1 MFNDSGKRADKIG
14 AYAAFGGQVNIGTQI
29 IQGQKQLTPTKY
41 IPYRG
46 SVHFVG
52 REQELTRVHKHLQRG
67 NYVAISGMGGVGKT
81 ELATQYAKRYQ
92 DNYGG
97 IAWFNDRNS
106 NLAAEI
112 LEFFINLGLEIP
124 QKLGGKLLS
133 LKEQI
138 AWCWSRYPDSTLP
151 ILIVFDDVTDLANL
165 RQVLPENQRFRVLV
179 TTRQRNLDP
188 NFIQEIPLYVLSPET
203 EPGKALEL
211 LNRLLGNKDRRVE
224 NQLEAA
230 TAICECLEYLPLGI
244 VLVGGYLVR
253 DPGLSLNTMLERLQ
267 TQKLAEISLQ
277 REPDSTI
284 GQAQLGVKAAFTLT
298 WEKLDPLTQQLGK
311 FLSLFAPQQILWDLV
326 TWVATDGGK
335 AEDEAAIQL
344 NWSQEELNAA
354 KKQLYARNLLQ
365 LVEAT
370 EGEYYKIHALVRW
383 FLQEQLTNSG
393 EIKSVLETTFTSAM
407 IVVAHYLP
415 QSPTSEDIE
424 SIKDVV
430 PHIEDLGNRIITEIK
445 QAAEKQINSPAS
457 VPNDQVIG
465 IFVGVTRFYQGQ
477 GLYKLAEPWYEEC
490 VNVCQALFAGDHPDV
505 ATSLNNLGELYR
517 SQGRYSQAEPLYIQA
532 LDMKQRLFA
541 SDHPNV
547 ATSLNNL
554 AFLYKSQGWYSQAE
568 PLFIQALEMTQ
579 RLFAGDHP
587 DVATSLNNLGELY
600 RSQGR
605 YSQAEPLY
613 IQALDMKQRL
623 FASDH
628 PNVATSLNN
637 LAFLYKSQGW
647 YSQAEPLFIQALEM
661 TQRLF
666 AGDHPDVATSLNNLA
681 ELYRSQG
688 RYSQAEPLY
697 KKALE
702 MRQRLFADDH
712 PDVATSLNNLALLYN
727 NQGRYSQ
734 AEPLFIQ
741 ALEIIQRLFAGDHP
755 NVATSLNNLASLYYS
770 QGRYSQAEHFYKK
783 ALEMCQRVLGV
794 NHPTTATIK
803 ENLAILRQR

>member
-1 MFNDSGKRADKIG
+1 MHED
-14 AYAAFGGQVNIGTQI
+14 
-29 IQGQKQLTPTKY
+29 
-41 IPYRG
+41 
-46 SVHFVG
+46 
-52 REQELTRVHKHLQRG
+52 LQRG

-92 DNYGG
+92 ESYGG

-112 LEFFINLGLEIP
+112 LEFFIKLGLEIP
-124 QKLGGKLLS
+124 QELGGKLLS
-133 LKEQI
+133 LKEQV
-138 AWCWSRYPDSTLP
+138 AWCWSRYPDSTSP

-165 RQVLPENQRFRVLV
+165 RQVLPEDQRFCVLV
-179 TTRQRNLDP
+179 TTTPRILDP
-188 NFIQEIPLYVLSPET
+188 NFIQEISLDVLSPE
-203 EPGKALEL
+203 KALEL
-211 LNRLLGNKDRRVE
+211 LKRLLGNTDRRVD

-230 TAICECLEYLPLGI
+230 TAICECLGYLPLGI
-244 VLVGGYLVR
+244 ELVGGYLVR
-253 DPGLSLNTMLERLQ
+253 DPGLSLNTMFERLK

-326 TWVATDGGK
+326 NWVATDGGK
-335 AEDEAAIQL
+335 AEDEAATQL
-344 NWSQEELNAA
+344 TWSQEEINSA

-393 EIKSVLETTFTSAM
+393 EIKSVLETTFASAM
-407 IVVAHYLP
+407 ISVAHYLP

-424 SIKDVV
+424 SVKDVV
-430 PHIEDLGNRIITEIK
+430 PHIEDLGNRIIADIQPAGE
-445 QAAEKQINSPAS
+445 AQINSPAS
-457 VPNDQVIG
+457 VPNDQVIW
-465 IFVGVTRFYQGQ
+465 IFVGVSRFYAGQ
-477 GLYKLAEPWYEEC
+477 GLYKLAEPWHEQC

-517 SQGRYSQAEPLYIQA
+517 SQGRYSQAEPLFIQA
-532 LDMKQRLFA
+532 LEMKERLFVG
-541 SDHPNV
+541 DHSNV

-554 AFLYKSQGWYSQAE
+554 AFLYKSQGRYSQAE

-587 DVATSLNNLGELY
+587 NVATSLNNLGELY

-605 YSQAEPLY
+605 YSQVEPLL
-613 IQALDMKQRL
+613 IQALEMTQRL
-623 FASDH
+623 FVGDH
-628 PNVATSLNN
+628 ANVATSWNN
-637 LAFLYKSQGW
+637 LALLYRGQGK
-647 YSQAEPLFIQALEM
+647 YSEAEPLFIQALEM

-666 AGDHPDVATSLNNLA
+666 AGDHSDVATSLNNLA

-702 MRQRLFADDH
+702 MRQRLFAGDH
-712 PDVATSLNNLALLYN
+712 LDVATSWNNLALLYRG
-727 NQGRYSQ
+727 QGKYSE

-741 ALEIIQRLFAGDHP
+741 ALEMTQRLFADDHP
-755 NVATSLNNLASLYYS
+755 NVATSLNNLAGLYDS
-770 QGRYSQAEHFYKK
+770 QGRYSEAEPLYKK